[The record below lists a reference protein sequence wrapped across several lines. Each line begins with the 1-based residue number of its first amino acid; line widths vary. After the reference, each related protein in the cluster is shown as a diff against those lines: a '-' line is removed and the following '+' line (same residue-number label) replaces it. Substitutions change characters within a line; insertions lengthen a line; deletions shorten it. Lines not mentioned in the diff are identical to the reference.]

1 MEGNSQEETVTGL
14 RLSVVGLSLTAPPQ
28 TVEQNQRTFRQNS
41 LAQRTPLET
50 TPEAAE
56 LNHRSFTQNSFT
68 RRITSEGSK
77 LFHYKETN
85 KSSDALKDGVNGHAR
100 KDKDDSDHEDGKSE
114 KSFARTRSRKVSVV
128 HLGKKI
134 LGGLN

>member
-1 MEGNSQEETVTGL
+1 MEH
-14 RLSVVGLSLTAPPQ
+14 
-28 TVEQNQRTFRQNS
+28 NQRTFRQNS
-41 LAQRTPLET
+41 LAQRTPLDT

-56 LNHRSFTQNSFT
+56 LNHRSFTQSSFA

-77 LFHYKETN
+77 LFHHKDSN
-85 KSSDALKDGVNGHAR
+85 KSSDALRDGSTSVHAHKDG
-100 KDKDDSDHEDGKSE
+100 SDHEDGKSE
-114 KSFARTRSRKVSVV
+114 KSLSRTRSRKVSVL